1 MIPRA
6 PRSTLFP
13 YTTLFRSV
21 QANYTHAG
29 NFGVSKGTLS
39 GGQAVNKAVVT
50 ITPTSGQSK
59 VYGASD
65 PTLTFTN
72 DAGLAAGTFTLAL
85 GPAAG
90 ENDGNYALNLGTPS
104 AGSNSSL
111 SPAAATVDFAIRTA
125 PAPTTTTSPP
135 AH

>member
-21 QANYTHAG
+21 QANYTHTG
-29 NFGVSKGTLS
+29 NFVDSNGTLS
-39 GGQAVNKAVVT
+39 GGQTVNKAVVT

-72 DAGLAAGTFTLAL
+72 DAGLALSAFTGAL
-85 GPAAG
+85 SRATGVNVG
-90 ENDGNYALNLGTPS
+90 KYAIC
-104 AGSNSSL
+104 L
-111 SPAAATVDFAIRTA
+111 STL
-125 PAPTTTTSPP
+125 
-135 AH
+135 